1 MRNVTPRRACVPRA
15 SRRASRRRG
24 TRTNPQ
30 QMAESLEPEPVALN
44 ESMLSTVRE
53 LRQVAEQHGSCDE
66 AAREDELQTL
76 VSSLRAERS
85 GQDPSPSTA
94 GVGATRRRAGCS
106 TGAEDR
112 GPELASSS
120 SLLVKQPAVPPTLAS
135 LWLESRT
142 WHFSQGHCDVF
153 GFNIFSPDSVKTVT
167 VQIFGDLE
175 CRDDWLEHMR
185 ECQPEQPSV
194 AERGWLCIASL
205 SEYDFLFSC
214 FDSSS
219 PNFGH
224 VRHMVNNC
232 CEEWACCD
240 DASVLVQRLLLWN
253 AKGADQVALFECSP
267 RPPPPSSR

>member
-1 MRNVTPRRACVPRA
+1 
-15 SRRASRRRG
+15 
-24 TRTNPQ
+24 
-30 QMAESLEPEPVALN
+30 MADSSEPEPVAVN

-76 VSSLRAERS
+76 VSSLRAERT
-85 GQDPSPSTA
+85 GQDLSPTT
-94 GVGATRRRAGCS
+94 GVAATRRAKHVVVS
-106 TGAEDR
+106 TGGSTGGEVAPPGR
-112 GPELASSS
+112 ASSS
-120 SLLVKQPAVPPTLAS
+120 SLLVQQPAVPPTLAS
-135 LWLESRT
+135 MWLESRT
-142 WHFSQGHCDVF
+142 WHFSEGHCDVF
-153 GFNIFSPDSVKTVT
+153 GFNIFSPDSVKNVT

-185 ECQPEQPSV
+185 DRQPEQPSV

-214 FDSSS
+214 FDLSS

-240 DASVLVQRLLLWN
+240 DASVLVQRLLAWN
-253 AKGADQVALFECSP
+253 ATGADQERLFECSP
-267 RPPPPSSR
+267 RPPRSNSC